1 MLLSIVVCLFFFFFS
16 SRRRHTRCALVTG
29 VQTCALP
36 IAELRNGLDGHTT
49 IHWHG
54 VRVPHAMDGVPY
66 ITQPPVEPGEAFT
79 YTFAPPDPGTFFF
92 HPHCDTLEALS
103 RGLAGVLIVED
114 PRDAG
119 LFDADVTLAL
129 DRKSTRL

>member
-36 IAELRNGLDGHTT
+36 ISELRNGLDGHTT

-79 YTFAPPDPGTFFF
+79 YTFAPPDRSEERRVGKE
-92 HPHCDTLEALS
+92 CVSSCRS
-103 RGLAGVLIVED
+103 RWS
-114 PRDAG
+114 PYH
-119 LFDADVTLAL
+119 
-129 DRKSTRL
+129 